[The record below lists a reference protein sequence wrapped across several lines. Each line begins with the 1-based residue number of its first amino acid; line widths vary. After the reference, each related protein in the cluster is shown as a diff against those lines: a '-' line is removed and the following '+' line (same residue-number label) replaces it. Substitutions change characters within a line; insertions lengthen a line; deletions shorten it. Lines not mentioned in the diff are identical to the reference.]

1 MERAVELKLAK
12 AIHSKRR
19 SKKNLDGLYE
29 VLAPGSEILKVR
41 PNTSIIKEPG
51 EPIVTVRNSDIA
63 KIGFLQERQTPLK
76 VYADRRG
83 PRTGKKLVEE
93 QIPSDI
99 KQFTRKIKVD
109 KKMKHRKR
117 DPVAEF
123 HPRNQTFHARCE
135 RKSLN
140 FLIFAPVGNNNKVKW
155 LFPIASNQILLNL
168 HLPQHWQTQF
178 HRLKHLRTETVAAPM
193 TRLLRIRRQI

>member
-29 VLAPGSEILKVR
+29 VLAPGSEILKVS
-41 PNTSIIKEPG
+41 PNTSNIKEPG

-83 PRTGKKLVEE
+83 PRTGKKLAEE
-93 QIPSDI
+93 QIQSDI
-99 KQFTRKIKVD
+99 NSSQGKSKWT
-109 KKMKHRKR
+109 KR
-117 DPVAEF
+117 
-123 HPRNQTFHARCE
+123 
-135 RKSLN
+135 
-140 FLIFAPVGNNNKVKW
+140 
-155 LFPIASNQILLNL
+155 
-168 HLPQHWQTQF
+168 
-178 HRLKHLRTETVAAPM
+178 
-193 TRLLRIRRQI
+193 